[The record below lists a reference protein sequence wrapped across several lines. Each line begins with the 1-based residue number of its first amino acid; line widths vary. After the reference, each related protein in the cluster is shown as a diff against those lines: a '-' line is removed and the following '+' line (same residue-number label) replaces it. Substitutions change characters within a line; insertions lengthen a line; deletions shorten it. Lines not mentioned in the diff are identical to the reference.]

1 MKKLSKVAN
10 KVLLKLFLLFQ
21 LTISLIF
28 LMQYISMTFK
38 QHELESKTNNIL
50 GTENII
56 NIQIIPEPLRKKT
69 IDEESINNFY
79 NALYGDKDIK
89 ISSFNVGEIH
99 ISNDSEKV
107 SSDSINEYNSGLYEH
122 ALFVDANYS
131 SIYNF
136 KISEGMNLD
145 IKDID
150 KNVIP
155 VLAGN
160 SYKEYY
166 KLNDLIKSD
175 DKSYKIVGFLEPEQ
189 YIIGDYQTL
198 FLNHLYLDEYIIV
211 PKDFKDY
218 DMLEFKT
225 QYIDNCLVK
234 YSNSSDTERIKLKIE
249 EYASKYNI
257 ECTVSSYYDKKEI
270 YLSSLGIPRPYEM
283 SLYITTI
290 ICSILGISIM
300 LILNIVHRKNEIG
313 IKLSIGYSKLK
324 IFYSILRE
332 SGMIIIISYII
343 TLIYYKLFTIEEIFQ
358 VDVNLKNSITLLIIC
373 IILLAGTNMI
383 PARILMKSEPKDL
396 IGGLR

>member
-50 GTENII
+50 GTKNII
-56 NIQIIPEPLRKKT
+56 NIQIMPEPLRKKT
-69 IDEESINNFY
+69 IDEESISNFY
-79 NALYGDKDIK
+79 NALYTDNDIK
-89 ISSFNVGEIH
+89 ISSFNTGEIN
-99 ISNDSEKV
+99 ISNDSEKI
-107 SSDSINEYNSGLYEH
+107 SSDSINSYNSDLYNPV
-122 ALFVDANYS
+122 LFVDENYS

-136 KISEGMNLD
+136 KISEGTILD
-145 IKDID
+145 FNDID
-150 KNVIP
+150 KNIIP
-155 VLAGN
+155 VLVG
-160 SYKEYY
+160 SYYKENY

-175 DKSYKIVGFLEPEQ
+175 DKNYKIVGFLEPEQ

-198 FLNHLYLDEYIIV
+198 FLNHLFLDNYIII
-211 PKDFKDY
+211 PKVFEDY
-218 DMLEFKT
+218 DELVFRT
-225 QYIDNCLVK
+225 QYISNCFIK

-283 SLYITTI
+283 SIYITII

-300 LILNIVHRKNEIG
+300 LILNIVYRKKEIG

-332 SGMIIIISYII
+332 SGIIIIISYII

-358 VDVNLKNSITLLIIC
+358 VDVNLKNSITLFIIC
-373 IILLAGTNMI
+373 IVLLAGTNMI